1 MAKDAPRQRMGP
13 PPLPH
18 SEERLVIGMGSG
30 SSLDGID
37 AGLVRIKGSCE
48 TAQLELQHFVCVEFD
63 DETRQSLLELFEY
76 QKSTIDK
83 LCVMHAIMGELFAEA
98 ALRVAEEHGTPIAD
112 VDCIGIWGQM
122 MYHMPTHNLPFE
134 WRGRKLGSS
143 MQIGDLNR
151 VAVRTG
157 VTTVGDGAN
166 ADIAAGGNGAPTP
179 PLVDYALYHD
189 PERNRAVQN
198 VGGIGNFNFLP
209 GAGGIESV
217 VGMDTGPGVMV
228 IDGLVRHY
236 TEGAELFDRDGER
249 AARGTVSD
257 ELLQELMKDAYIQM
271 APPKAAGREQYGTHF
286 VRRVADL
293 AEQAGMTPDDA
304 VATATALTVESIA
317 ISLERYALPV
327 CSGPS
332 GTIDE
337 VIVGGGGALNPTL
350 LKMLA
355 DRTGCVVTTHEDH
368 GNPSF
373 AMEAIIQA
381 MTTSETYIGHTDH
394 NPSLSG
400 SGASTFAGLIAPG
413 YHKLPPRLFGNGWRA
428 ADEASQARLGS
439 EVSGQA

>member
-1 MAKDAPRQRMGP
+1 MTEQAPRKRMGA

-18 SEERLVIGMGSG
+18 TDERLVIGLGSG

-37 AGLVRIKGSCE
+37 AALVRIQGSCE
-48 TAQLELQHFVCVEFD
+48 TAKLELKHFICVEFD
-63 DETRQSLLELFEY
+63 DETRLSLLELFEY

-98 ALRVAEEHGTPIAD
+98 ALLVAEQHGTPMSD

-134 WRGRKLGSS
+134 WRGKQLGSS

-157 VTTVGDGAN
+157 VTTIGDGAN
-166 ADIAAGGNGAPTP
+166 ADISAGGNGAPTP

-189 PERNRAVQN
+189 GQINRAVQN
-198 VGGIGNFNFLP
+198 IGGIGNFNFMP
-209 GAGGIESV
+209 AEGGIESV

-228 IDGLVRHY
+228 IDGLVRYY
-236 TEGAELFDRDGER
+236 TDGAELFDRDGER

-257 ELLQELMKDAYIQM
+257 ELLQELMKDEYIQM

-293 AEQAGMTPDDA
+293 AEKAGMTPDDA

-317 ISLERYALPV
+317 ISLERYAQPAAN
-327 CSGPS
+327 GPT
-332 GTIDE
+332 GTVDE
-337 VIVGGGGALNPTL
+337 IIVGGGGALNPAL

-355 DRTGCVVTTHEDH
+355 ERTGCPVTTHEDYD
-368 GNPSF
+368 NPSF
-373 AMEAIIQA
+373 AMEAMIQA
-381 MTTSETYIGHTDH
+381 ATASETYIGHTDH

-400 SGASTFAGLIAPG
+400 SGKSTFAGLIAPG
-413 YHKLPPRLFGNGWRA
+413 YYKLPPRLSGNGWRA
-428 ADEASQARLGS
+428 ADEDTQAQVRS
-439 EVSGQA
+439 EVGAGA